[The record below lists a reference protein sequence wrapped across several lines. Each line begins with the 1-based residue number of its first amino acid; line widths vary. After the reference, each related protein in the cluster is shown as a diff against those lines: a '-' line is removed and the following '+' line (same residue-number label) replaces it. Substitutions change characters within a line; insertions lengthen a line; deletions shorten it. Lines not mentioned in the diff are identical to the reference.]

1 MKEHNTSN
9 GISYTLQGDY
19 YLPDLKLPEQDNNPI
34 GIWGQRHKNYLL
46 HHHKIRYYNLLTSCK
61 LAEYLADI
69 NKQAEE
75 MYEIL
80 VNQLVKQEA
89 ITDKLKSENQMEWV
103 RCMNNIRSCVI
114 EIINHQLIFSVYI
127 VYKQ

>member
-1 MKEHNTSN
+1 MKEHITNN
-9 GISYTLQGDY
+9 GIKYTLQGDY
-19 YLPDLKLPEQDNNPI
+19 YLPDLKLPKQDYRSI

-75 MYEIL
+75 MYETL
-80 VNQLVKQEA
+80 VDQLAKQEV
-89 ITDKLKSENQMEWV
+89 ITDKFKSENQIEWV
-103 RCMNNIRSCVI
+103 RRMNNIRSRVI
-114 EIINHQLIFSVYI
+114 EIINYQLIFSV
-127 VYKQ
+127 